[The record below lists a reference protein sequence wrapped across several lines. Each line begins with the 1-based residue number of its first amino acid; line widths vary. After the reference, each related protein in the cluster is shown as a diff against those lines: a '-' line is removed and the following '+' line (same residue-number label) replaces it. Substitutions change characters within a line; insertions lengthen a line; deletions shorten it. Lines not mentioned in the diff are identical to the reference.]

1 MQNHDWLVDVL
12 RDIRDY
18 AQANGLPQLL
28 PLIGAACVMMERE
41 IGPVNMA
48 PMNIVAFPANSDVIK
63 DLAWICN
70 PKRNLN

>member
-18 AQANGLPQLL
+18 AQKNDLPQLL

-41 IGPVNMA
+41 IDPVSMA
-48 PMNIVAFPANSDVIK
+48 PKNVVAFPANSDVIK
-63 DLAWICN
+63 DLARICN
-70 PKRNLN
+70 PKRSPN